1 MARSV
6 VAKTRKS
13 ARGRTAA
20 ARCATPGCG
29 GAARPGHASTATH
42 RAAVLK
48 LTVQRGGPADEKRV
62 YHMPSRE
69 REDAYYAE
77 LAQRDRAEAIAWL
90 IEAGPLPDEPIES
103 YDGSV
108 ALITLKEAARRLEL
122 SDITLRS
129 AIRRGR
135 MTARKMGRDWLVE
148 ESEVRYYELTSLG
161 RVGYPKGRP
170 RKSA

>member
-1 MARSV
+1 MT
-6 VAKTRKS
+6 AKTRKP

-20 ARCATPGCG
+20 GRCATPGCG

-77 LAQRDRAEAIAWL
+77 LAAREREDAIHWL
-90 IEAGPLPDEPIES
+90 IESGPLPPEPVES
-103 YDGSV
+103 YDGSMAKV
-108 ALITLKEAARRLEL
+108 TLQEAGRRLGI
-122 SDITLRS
+122 SPNAVRM
-129 AIRRGR
+129 AIARGR
-135 MTARKMGRDWLVE
+135 IHGEKFGSVWAVE
-148 ESEVRYYELTSLG
+148 ESELRYYELTSLG
-161 RVGYPKGRP
+161 RVGWPKGRP
-170 RKSA
+170 RGKRPAA